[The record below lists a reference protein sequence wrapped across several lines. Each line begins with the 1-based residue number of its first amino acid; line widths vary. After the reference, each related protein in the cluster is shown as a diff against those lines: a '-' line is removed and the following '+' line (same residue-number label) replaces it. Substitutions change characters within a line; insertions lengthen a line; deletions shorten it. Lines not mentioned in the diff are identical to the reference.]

1 MTKINMSARPV
12 SGRVRPMLAAMLLL
26 ALAACNPDEL
36 LQVTDPDIVTP
47 ENVQGAKGA
56 ELYWAGAV
64 GLFAAAYSSG
74 GGGQVVYSGM
84 LADEFHLSGTFP
96 TRNEVDRREMDDR
109 NGTLL
114 GQYRVLH
121 RARVGTRN
129 AADRMVEL
137 LPDDSRIGEMW
148 NLNGYTNLFFAEH
161 YCSGVPFSETPNEGD
176 VVYGDRQT
184 TEEILSAAETSFG
197 SASGATA
204 GEPAQ
209 QHLAA
214 VGLARVRL
222 ARGDFA
228 GAASAAS
235 GVPDDWE
242 YSVRSK
248 AGGTAG
254 QRNAVFELNHRQR
267 RWSLSDLEGGNG
279 VAFRSAED
287 ARVPWKDSGGTG
299 FDEETQLFHQLK
311 YDSEESDVVLASGVE
326 ARLIQAEHELS
337 IGGPW
342 LATLNGLRAGADMP
356 ALEDPV
362 DGDARVRML
371 FDERARWLFGTAHR
385 LGDLRRLVRHYGFVA
400 DDVFPSGTFFKGGA
414 YGADVNF
421 PIPFEE
427 HENEALAGLEGQSL
441 CLDRS
446 A

>member
-1 MTKINMSARPV
+1 MTNKQHAWGGPRRARPV
-12 SGRVRPMLAAMLLL
+12 LATALLL
-26 ALAACNPDEL
+26 AFAACNPDEL

-47 ENVQGAKGA
+47 DNVQGAKGA

-64 GLFAAAYSSG
+64 GLFAGAFSSG

-129 AADRMVEL
+129 AADRMTEL
-137 LPDDSRIGEMW
+137 LPGDPRIGEMW
-148 NLNGYTNLFFAEH
+148 NLNGFSNLFFAEH

-176 VVYGDRQT
+176 IVYGDRQT
-184 TEEILSAAETSFG
+184 TEEILDAAATGFG
-197 SASGATA
+197 SASSAAA
-204 GEPAQ
+204 GDADQ
-209 QHLAA
+209 RHLAA
-214 VGLARVRL
+214 VGLARSRL
-222 ARGDFA
+222 ARGDLA
-228 GAASAAS
+228 GAAAAAS
-235 GVPDDWE
+235 EVPDDWT

-267 RWSLSDLEGGNG
+267 RWSLSDMEGGNG

-299 FDEETQLFHQLK
+299 FDEETPLFHQLK
-311 YDSEESDVVLASGVE
+311 YDSEESDVVLASGLE
-326 ARLIQAEHELS
+326 ARLIEAEHQLS
-337 IGGPW
+337 NGGPW
-342 LATLNGLRAGADMP
+342 LATLNGLRMGAEMS
-356 ALEDPV
+356 ALDDPL
-362 DGDARVRML
+362 DGDARVRLL
-371 FDERARWLFGTAHR
+371 FEERARWLFGTAHR
-385 LGDLRRLVRHYGFVA
+385 LGDLRRLVRHYGFAA
-400 DDVFPSGTFFKGGA
+400 DAVFPSGSFFKGGA
-414 YGADVNF
+414 YGTDVNF

>member
-1 MTKINMSARPV
+1 MTKINMRR
-12 SGRVRPMLAAMLLL
+12 GRSPRRAATALATALLL
-26 ALAACNPDEL
+26 ASAACNPDEL

-47 ENVQGAKGA
+47 DNVQGAKGA

-64 GLFAAAYSSG
+64 GLFAGAFSSG

-114 GQYRVLH
+114 GQYRALH
-121 RARVGTRN
+121 RARVGTQN

-137 LPDDSRIGEMW
+137 LPGDSRIAEMW
-148 NLNGYTNLFFAEH
+148 NLNGFANIFFAEH
-161 YCSGVPFSETPNEGD
+161 YCSGVPFSSTPNEGD
-176 VVYGDRQT
+176 IVYGERQT
-184 TEEILSAAETSFG
+184 TAQILDAAQASFG
-197 SASGATA
+197 SAAAAASGDA
-204 GEPAQ
+204 AQ
-209 QHLAA
+209 GHLAA
-214 VGLARVRL
+214 VGLARARL
-222 ARGDFA
+222 ASGDLA
-228 GAASAAS
+228 GAAAAAAQ
-235 GVPDDWE
+235 VPDDWT

-248 AGGTAG
+248 EGGTLG

-267 RWSLSDLEGGNG
+267 RWSLSDMEGGNG

-287 ARVPWKDSGGTG
+287 SRVPWEDSGGTG
-299 FDEETQLFHQLK
+299 FDEETPLYHQLK

-326 ARLIQAEHELS
+326 ARLVQAEHELS
-337 IGGPW
+337 NGGPW
-342 LATLNGLRAGADMP
+342 LETLNGLRAGAGMA
-356 ALEDPV
+356 ALEDPD
-362 DGDARVRML
+362 DGDARLRML

-385 LGDLRRLVRHYGFVA
+385 LGDLRRLVRHYGLAA
-400 DDVFPSGTFFKGGA
+400 DDVFPSGSFFKGGA
-414 YGADVNF
+414 YGVDVNF